1 MPTLGCCLN
10 FIQAC
15 SICTLVDCF
24 EAHIDETEVPDLPG
38 IFFPHRDISSNNA
51 YGELTQWMIDLNEV
65 YILLLGNCEAL
76 ETYILFSSVIS
87 TTIDLCVAGCSLFL
101 PKQRVVIT
109 TTLLDA
115 QETA

>member
-1 MPTLGCCLN
+1 L
-10 FIQAC
+10 AVA
-15 SICTLVDCF
+15 SILSKLAVFVRSWIALKPILMKQKYLTFLAF
-24 EAHIDETEVPDLPG
+24 
-38 IFFPHRDISSNNA
+38 FFPHRDISSNNA

-65 YILLLGNCEAL
+65 YILLLGNCEAF